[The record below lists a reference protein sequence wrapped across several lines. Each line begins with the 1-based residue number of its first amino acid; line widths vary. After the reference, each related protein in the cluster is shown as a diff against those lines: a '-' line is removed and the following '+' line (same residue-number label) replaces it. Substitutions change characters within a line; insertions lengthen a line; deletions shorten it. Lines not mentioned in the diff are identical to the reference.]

1 MAVFA
6 QFSGRGG
13 RGSGGSGSGRRGS
26 GDGSGGP
33 GRGMEGGMPG
43 MPGMPGGMAGSGGPM
58 GQRDLGDKKRLF
70 KLVDGRPHPVL
81 VKPGLTDGSSTE
93 MVEGDLKPGDELITD
108 IQGVPTGPTRKL
120 GAF

>member
-1 MAVFA
+1 MPALSAACCIWSTVRLKAVPKSLLLTFM
-6 QFSGRGG
+6 
-13 RGSGGSGSGRRGS
+13 
-26 GDGSGGP
+26 P
-33 GRGMEGGMPG
+33 GG
-43 MPGMPGGMAGSGGPM
+43 MPGMPGGMSGSGGPM

-108 IQGVPTGPTRKL
+108 ILGVPTGPTRKL

>member
-6 QFSGRGG
+6 QFGGRGG

-43 MPGMPGGMAGSGGPM
+43 MPGGMSGSGGPM

-108 IQGVPTGPTRKL
+108 ILGVPTGPTRKL